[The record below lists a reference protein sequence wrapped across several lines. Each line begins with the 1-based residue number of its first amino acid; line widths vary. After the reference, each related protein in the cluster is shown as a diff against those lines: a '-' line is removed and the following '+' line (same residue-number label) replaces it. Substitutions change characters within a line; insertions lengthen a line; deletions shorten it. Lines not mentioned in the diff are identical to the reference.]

1 MLQDLL
7 VYTLPGV
14 VVGFVAG
21 ALVFRK
27 HAQDGEVI
35 VQKGK
40 DILEQI
46 EAKLDELKKKVI

>member
-7 VYTLPGV
+7 VYALPGA
-14 VVGFVAG
+14 VVGFIAG

-40 DILEQI
+40 DILEQM
-46 EAKLDELKKKVI
+46 KPNWTS

>member
-14 VVGFVAG
+14 VVGFIAG

-27 HAQDGEVI
+27 HAQDGEAI

-46 EAKLDELKKKVI
+46 EAKLEELKKK

>member
-1 MLQDLL
+1 MLNDLL
-7 VYTLPGV
+7 MYAVPAL

-40 DILEQI
+40 DILAQI
-46 EAKLDELKKKVI
+46 EAKLDELKK

>member
-1 MLQDLL
+1 MLNELL
-7 VYTLPGV
+7 TFALPAA
-14 VVGFVAG
+14 VVGFIAG

-40 DILEQI
+40 DILAQI
-46 EAKLDELKKKVI
+46 EAKLDELKK

>member
-1 MLQDLL
+1 MLQHLL
-7 VYTLPGV
+7 VYGLPAL
-14 VVGFVAG
+14 VVGFIIG

-40 DILEQI
+40 EILSQI
-46 EAKLDELKKKVI
+46 ETKLDELKK

>member
-7 VYTLPGV
+7 FYALPGV
-14 VVGFVAG
+14 VVGFIAG

-27 HAQDGEVI
+27 HAQDGEQI

-40 DILEQI
+40 DILDQI
-46 EAKLDELKKKVI
+46 ETKLNDMKK